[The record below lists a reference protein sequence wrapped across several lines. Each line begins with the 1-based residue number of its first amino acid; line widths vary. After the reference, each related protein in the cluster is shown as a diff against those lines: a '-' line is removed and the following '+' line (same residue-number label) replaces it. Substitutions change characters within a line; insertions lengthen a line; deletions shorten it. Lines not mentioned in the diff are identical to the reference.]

1 MNFARYQYCWLLSF
15 GIFLTTSTYT
25 SANTLEKFNAD
36 LRSPATFYLTKNTKS
51 NRKSSPREY
60 NFKAPDSKTISNTE
74 QLIKARGYRV
84 EVFGSESELL
94 EKVRNI
100 EPSAFIKGDT
110 IQVGI
115 FSQQANAEDLVRQLA
130 VKGFW
135 ARIKLE

>member
-1 MNFARYQYCWLLSF
+1 MNSASNKYCWLLSL
-15 GIFLTTSTYT
+15 GIFLASSTP
-25 SANTLEKFNAD
+25 SVANSLEKFNSE
-36 LRSPATFYLTKNTKS
+36 LRSPATFYLTKDFKS
-51 NRKSSPREY
+51 NRKSNAREY
-60 NFKAPDSKTISNTE
+60 NFKAPDSKTITNTE
-74 QLIKARGYRV
+74 QLIKSRGYRV

-94 EKVRNI
+94 QAVRNI